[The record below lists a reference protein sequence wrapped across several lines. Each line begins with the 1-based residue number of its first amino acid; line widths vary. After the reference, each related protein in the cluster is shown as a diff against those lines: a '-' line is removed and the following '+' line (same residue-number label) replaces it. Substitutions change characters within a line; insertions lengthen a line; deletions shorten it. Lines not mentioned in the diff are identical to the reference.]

1 MAHRP
6 YVAVVGPSDAT
17 SQETRA
23 AETIGRGLAEAGA
36 ILITGGLTGVMEAA
50 CHGASAAGGTTVG
63 FLPGSDRTQ
72 ANEYL
77 QIALPTGLGELR
89 NGLIVRAADAV
100 IAVGGAY
107 GTLSE
112 IALALRTDVPV
123 VGLDTW
129 DVEGIERVN
138 TPAEAVRR
146 ALQSATN
153 RPGRSGRAD
162 S

>member
-1 MAHRP
+1 MHRP

-17 SQETRA
+17 SRQERA
-23 AETIGRGLAEAGA
+23 AEAIGRGLADGGA
-36 ILITGGLTGVMEAA
+36 IVLCGGLGGVMAAA
-50 CHGASAAGGTTVG
+50 CHGAAAAAGMSVG
-63 FLPGSDRTQ
+63 LLPGVDRTT
-72 ANEYL
+72 ANEWV

-89 NGLIVRAADAV
+89 NGLVIRAADAV

-123 VGLDTW
+123 IGLDTW
-129 DVEGIERVN
+129 EIEGIERVK
-138 TPAEAVRR
+138 TPAQAVQR
-146 ALQSATN
+146 ALQRAT
-153 RPGRSGRAD
+153 GRGD

>member
-1 MAHRP
+1 VHRP

-17 SQETRA
+17 SRQERA
-23 AETIGRGLAEAGA
+23 AEAIGRGLADGGA
-36 ILITGGLTGVMEAA
+36 IVLCGGLGGVMAAA
-50 CHGASAAGGTTVG
+50 CHGAAAAAGMSVG
-63 FLPGSDRTQ
+63 LLPGVDRTT
-72 ANEYL
+72 ANEWV

-89 NGLIVRAADAV
+89 NGLVIRAADAV

-123 VGLDTW
+123 IGLDTW
-129 DVEGIERVN
+129 EIEGIERVK
-138 TPAEAVRR
+138 TPAQAVQR
-146 ALQSATN
+146 ALQRAT
-153 RPGRSGRAD
+153 GRGD